1 MGKPKAKLQTTWG
14 EPLSNF
20 NLANR
25 FKLLLG
31 GNIRGVHPESGDV
44 IWSSNYRKTAS
55 QLKRGLIDPIVGIG
69 RSALSITKGKSLSP
83 PSKEKMEQIQATGDL
98 RIKDNIDIR
107 GSQRYGETLTKSE
120 VKERDKAAN
129 IKKEQ
134 QKMQIEKNKLLL
146 GYDPGEM
153 KIENKELSGSI
164 RGRQKGKIAIK
175 EAEETG
181 NYVNMSLPKET
192 VNKSKTQILKDLFK

>member
-31 GNIRGVHPESGDV
+31 GNIRGVHPETGDV

-55 QLKRGLIDPIVGIG
+55 QLKRGLWDPIVGIG
-69 RSALSITKGKSLSP
+69 RTALSITKGKSLSP
-83 PSKEKMEQIQATGDL
+83 PSKEEMEQIQATGDL
-98 RIKDNIDIR
+98 RIKDNIDIK
-107 GSQRYGETLTKSE
+107 GSQKYGETLTKSE
-120 VKERDKAAN
+120 VKERNK
-129 IKKEQ
+129 ISKIEEEK
-134 QKMQIEKNKLLL
+134 QKMQMEKNKLLL

-153 KIENKELSGSI
+153 VHDRELSSSI
-164 RGRQKGKIAIK
+164 RGRQKSNLAIEK
-175 EAEETG
+175 AKETG
-181 NYVNMSLPKET
+181 VYSNNIPEPDKK
-192 VNKSKTQILKDLFK
+192 KSKTKILKDLFK